1 MTRMGNKDWNKEAVV
16 AETHSLDSEEDLV
29 ASVVEAVLE
38 VDLPSLRQM
47 TFSNS
52 SLVAVILSRISLMM
66 TLS

>member
-16 AETHSLDSEEDLV
+16 AETRSLDSEEDLV

-52 SLVAVILSRISLMM
+52 SLVAVIPSRISLMM

>member
-16 AETHSLDSEEDLV
+16 AETRSLDSEEDLV

-38 VDLPSLRQM
+38 VDLPSLKQM

-52 SLVAVILSRISLMM
+52 SLVAVIPSRISLMM

>member
-16 AETHSLDSEEDLV
+16 AVTRSLDSEEDLV

-52 SLVAVILSRISLMM
+52 SLVAVIPSRISLMM